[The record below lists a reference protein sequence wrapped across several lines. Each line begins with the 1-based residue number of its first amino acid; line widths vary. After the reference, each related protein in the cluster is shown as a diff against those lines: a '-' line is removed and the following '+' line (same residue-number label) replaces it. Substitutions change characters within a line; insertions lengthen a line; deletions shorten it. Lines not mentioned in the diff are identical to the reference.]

1 MFMSIKRYV
10 IPLILKE
17 VQLVKHMS
25 LFRLTKKID
34 NTQCGQ
40 ACREA
45 GTRVVRGSIS

>member
-10 IPLILKE
+10 IPLIRKE
-17 VQLVKHMS
+17 VQLVKYMS
-25 LFRLTKKID
+25 LFRLTKKVG
-34 NTQCGQ
+34 NTQRGQ